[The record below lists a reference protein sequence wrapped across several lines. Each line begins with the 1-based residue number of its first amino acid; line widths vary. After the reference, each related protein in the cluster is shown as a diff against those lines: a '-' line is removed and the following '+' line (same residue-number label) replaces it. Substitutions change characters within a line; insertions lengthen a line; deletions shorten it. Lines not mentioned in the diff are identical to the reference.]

1 MAMLF
6 TTGQLRSAF
15 SLSKQQWRS
24 YRECLPPLAK
34 DHAHAPCFS
43 AADLLSTSVVNCLNR
58 EMSIPLSLFTPIAE
72 KLFSICST
80 CPWPQLERSCLF
92 LDLLSLR
99 VELVDS
105 ERRSTTA
112 TVALFVQLAP
122 LVAELRGHLLA
133 DEPDPQRDLAF
144 PPMIAGV
151 RR

>member
-24 YRECLPPLAK
+24 YRQCLPPLAK
-34 DHAHAPCFS
+34 GHAHSPCFT
-43 AADLLSTSVVNCLNR
+43 AADLLATSVVRCLNGT
-58 EMSIPLSLFTPIAE
+58 MSVPLSLFTPVAE
-72 KLFSICST
+72 KLFWLFST
-80 CPWPQLERSCLF
+80 CPWPQLERSCLL
-92 LDLLSLR
+92 LDLQSLR

-105 ERRSTTA
+105 ERRISTT

-133 DEPDPQRDLAF
+133 DVPDPQRDLAF
-144 PPMIAGV
+144 PPMIVGV